1 MSSLLRG
8 LERLQSRLD
17 TADTG
22 SDSDS
27 DSVGGGAGDG
37 PDEAFAYQLRQ
48 VCRDLR
54 LLSGAERAAEEG
66 TYSGGSWSYSDDDDS
81 VDYSPRQGAEWAL
94 SPDSVLPVMPGRSTD
109 AVPPLSL
116 HGDHSAVMGSKR
128 PQRPSLH
135 KREDMYRAQLAQ
147 ENAQEQHAKRPPSR
161 LRAKAWRT
169 PVTRPRAGAKPISPT
184 TRESIPPHARLGS
197 LAAPASGIDSGTLS
211 YADALTQQSLQR
223 LRSRTTQLGL
233 FSPRRLWGEAAHVE
247 AERRGAVV

>member
-1 MSSLLRG
+1 
-8 LERLQSRLD
+8 
-17 TADTG
+17 
-22 SDSDS
+22 
-27 DSVGGGAGDG
+27 
-37 PDEAFAYQLRQ
+37 
-48 VCRDLR
+48 
-54 LLSGAERAAEEG
+54 
-66 TYSGGSWSYSDDDDS
+66 
-81 VDYSPRQGAEWAL
+81 
-94 SPDSVLPVMPGRSTD
+94 MPGRSTD

-161 LRAKAWRT
+161 LRTKAWRT